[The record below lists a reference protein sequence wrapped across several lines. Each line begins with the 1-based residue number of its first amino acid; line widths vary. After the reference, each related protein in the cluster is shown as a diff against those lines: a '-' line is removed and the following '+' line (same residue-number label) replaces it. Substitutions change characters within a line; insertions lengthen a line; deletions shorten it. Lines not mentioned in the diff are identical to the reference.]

1 MLEIDGRVVFGKIG
15 KKKHYHF
22 GKWRMDIIV
31 ELGSDVEIGEIPE
44 INFIENYSR
53 GKRDPPVSD

>member
-1 MLEIDGRVVFGKIG
+1 
-15 KKKHYHF
+15 
-22 GKWRMDIIV
+22 MDIIV